1 MKLFVLFL
9 VLMMFGASKNLTAQ
23 EILPCPE
30 GYRNLGPASNLGA
43 ADVVVLVPGAGS
55 QGEELFLGFFK
66 WGEYFDQ
73 LQKEL
78 LNNGQMSIV
87 VASDKYGN
95 EDIQARIRRVREVVL
110 ALGQQGHRVVLI
122 GHSMGGLAARVAL
135 RDSKL
140 WPYVAA
146 AVTVST
152 PHRGTPIIDMLLDPK
167 TPFELV
173 RKLLAIFGYDEKHKD
188 YLRELSE
195 AMAPKWDKQEDHQ
208 IGMPPVYSLLV
219 ASHLWE
225 KIHSVPPL
233 ALTSEILQR
242 ILSKRDSVPEKWR
255 EDDGFVHLQ
264 SQIWGQ
270 CLGQVYFDHG
280 SVIGKTISLE
290 RRGNFS
296 VFVTELVDLLRSQ
309 GQLK

>member
-1 MKLFVLFL
+1 MILGASQ
-9 VLMMFGASKNLTAQ
+9 VLMSQ

-30 GYRNLGPASNLGA
+30 GYRNLGPASAQGA
-43 ADVVVLVPGAGS
+43 ADVIVLVPGAGS

-66 WGEYFDQ
+66 WGQYFDQ

-78 LNNGQMSIV
+78 LNNDQMSIV

-95 EDIQARIRRVREVVL
+95 EDIQARIRRVREEVL
-110 ALGQQGHRVVLI
+110 NLGQQGHRVLLI
-122 GHSMGGLAARVAL
+122 GHSMGGLAARVAM
-135 RDSKL
+135 RDSRL
-140 WPYVAA
+140 WPFVSAV
-146 AVTVST
+146 VTVST
-152 PHRGTPIIDMLLDPK
+152 PHRGTPIIDMLLDPT

-195 AMAPKWDKQEDHQ
+195 ALAPKWDKPEDHQ

-219 ASHLWE
+219 ASNLWE

-242 ILSKRDSVPEKWR
+242 ILNKRDSVPQAWLQ
-255 EDDGFVHLQ
+255 DDGFVHLQ
-264 SQIWGQ
+264 SQMWGQ

-280 SVIGKTISLE
+280 SVIGKTISLFQ
-290 RRGNFS
+290 RNKFS
-296 VFVTELVDLLRSQ
+296 IFVTELVDILRSQ